1 LTDGE
6 LLGSFSQGGKT
17 LLDCLRPNL
26 RKGCRLRQHWQ
37 LSSSVFGTGR
47 RLGPA
52 KLLNPARDHLLGLR
66 RPAKFRGT
74 CSYYPLGCLAVRLPS
89 QGASDTNTNR
99 NQEAGKP
106 S

>member
-1 LTDGE
+1 MQLSDLTQNLILTDGK
-6 LLGSFSQGGKT
+6 LLDGFSHGGKT

-26 RKGCRLRQHWQ
+26 RKGCRLRHLRHWQ
-37 LSSSVFGTGR
+37 LSSSVFGTSR
-47 RLGPA
+47 RHGPA
-52 KLLNPARDHLLGLR
+52 KLL
-66 RPAKFRGT
+66 
-74 CSYYPLGCLAVRLPS
+74 SYYLLGCLAVRLPS